1 MQDVRLV
8 TVDVWDTLIRR
19 HCHPDAVKV
28 HVCRFLLL
36 TRYELI
42 KEEFRDTTALLHA
55 RQAAEGSVGAAR
67 RASGFDDEYGIHEV
81 YSHWLNTVLSTTDDY
96 AAIAETLYQCEL
108 DQEYLVVYRDPSIEA
123 ILNKFS
129 NAKRVFV
136 SDFYMTAQDLKSIL
150 KHVGLDQLVS
160 DGYSSCDLLLNKR
173 SGRIF
178 PYVLEQE
185 CQEAKHIVHI
195 GDNEHSDVNSPRK
208 LGINTIHYLPAEQNN
223 LRSRLASEHLDPE
236 SKIKKILDNLIEK
249 QPEPT
254 SIPGKWPMFKAG
266 IQNSPLIIGFILQ
279 IMEGAI
285 KSQQERVF
293 FFTREGEFFKS
304 VYDSLAAQN
313 PFGTKIPE
321 AVVLEVSRIATFAP
335 SLQTVSIKSLMRI
348 WSLYSTQSIGA
359 LFSSLDIEV
368 EPFSEVIGRHGL
380 DIEGEIRYPW
390 LDRRVISLFDDETF
404 ISRVDS
410 IIREKRALICG
421 YLKSKNFPSEGKVS
435 IVDIGWRGTIQDNLA
450 HIFPN
455 LHIDGYYLAL
465 DKFINEQPAN
475 TRKFG
480 YVANL
485 NDAELANSFIF
496 GKVSPI
502 EMLCNSPNG
511 SVVGYKQQ
519 GGVFSAN
526 RLIHESENRSY
537 HDAVIHFQQ
546 GVIKAAANI
555 GEAVRIHSLYS
566 EIFKNLALSNWTG
579 IISSPSSAIA
589 GAYFK
594 LSHNE
599 SFGLGRFDDKTS
611 VIPSSVWLKAL
622 ISIGGVKTL
631 VYRLEQTGW
640 PEGYLAQRKLGW
652 VWTLI
657 GLARQ
662 IKRKLRGVY

>member
-8 TVDVWDTLIRR
+8 TVDVWDTLVRR
-19 HCHPDAVKV
+19 RCHPDAVKL

-42 KEEFRDTTALLHA
+42 KEEFRDMTALLHA
-55 RQAAEGSVGAAR
+55 RQAAEGNVGAAR
-67 RASGFDDEYGIHEV
+67 KASGFDDEYGIREV
-81 YSHWLNTVLSTTDDY
+81 YSYWLNTVLSTAADY
-96 AAIAETLYQCEL
+96 KAIAENLYQCEL
-108 DQEYLVVYRDPSIEA
+108 DQEYLVVYPDPSIEA
-123 ILNKFS
+123 VLDKFT

-136 SDFYMTAQDLKSIL
+136 SDFYMSAQDLKSIL
-150 KHVGLDQLVS
+150 KHVDLDQLVS
-160 DGYSSCDLLLNKR
+160 GGYSSCDLLLNKR

-185 CQEAKHIVHI
+185 CQEARHTVHI
-195 GDNEHSDVNSPRK
+195 GDNEHSDVSSPK
-208 LGINTIHYLPAEQNN
+208 NLGINTIHHLPVEQHN
-223 LRSRLASEHLDPE
+223 LRTRLAQEHIDPE
-236 SKIKKILDNLIEK
+236 SKINNILTDLIK
-249 QPEPT
+249 RRPDPS
-254 SIPGKWPMFKAG
+254 SISEEEPMFKAG

-285 KSQQERVF
+285 KSQQDRIF

-304 VYDSLAAQN
+304 VYDSIAAQN
-313 PFGTKIPE
+313 PFGTNIPE
-321 AVVLEVSRIATFAP
+321 AVVLEVSRVATFSP

-359 LFSSLDIEV
+359 LFSSLDIEIA
-368 EPFSEVIGRHGL
+368 PFSDVIAQYNL
-380 DIEGEIRYPW
+380 DIDGEIRYPW
-390 LDRRVISLFDDETF
+390 LDQRVISLFDDESF
-404 ISRVDS
+404 ISRIES
-410 IIREKRALICG
+410 IIREKRDLICG
-421 YLKSKNFPSEGKVS
+421 YLKSKSFPSEGNVS

-465 DKFINEQPAN
+465 DKFINEQPQN

-485 NDAELANSFIF
+485 NNAELASSFIF

-519 GGVFSAN
+519 GEIFSAN

-537 HDAVIHFQQ
+537 HDAVVHFQR
-546 GVIKAAANI
+546 GVIEAAANI
-555 GEAVRIHSLYS
+555 GEAVRVHSLYS
-566 EIFKNLALSNWTG
+566 EIFKKMALSNWTE

-589 GAYFK
+589 DAYFK
-594 LSHNE
+594 LAHNE

-611 VIPSSVWLKAL
+611 IIPSSVWLKAL
-622 ISIGGVKTL
+622 ISVGGVKTL
-631 VYRLEQTGW
+631 VHRLEQTGW

-662 IKRKLRGVY
+662 MKRKLR

>member
-42 KEEFRDTTALLHA
+42 KEEFRDMTALLHA
-55 RQAAEGSVGAAR
+55 RQAAEGSVGEAR
-67 RASGFDDEYGIHEV
+67 RASGFDDEYGIREV
-81 YSHWLNTVLSTTDDY
+81 YSHWLNTVLSTAADY

-108 DQEYLVVYRDPSIEA
+108 DQEYLVVYRDPTIEA
-123 ILNKFS
+123 TLNKFS
-129 NAKRVFV
+129 DAKRVFV
-136 SDFYMTAQDLKSIL
+136 SDFYMSAQDLKSIL
-150 KHVGLDQLVS
+150 KHVGLDQFVS
-160 DGYSSCDLLLNKR
+160 EGYSSCDLLLNKR

-178 PYVLEQE
+178 QYVLEQE
-185 CQEAKHIVHI
+185 CLEAKHIVHI
-195 GDNEHSDVNSPRK
+195 GDNEHSDVSSPRN
-208 LGINTIHYLPAEQNN
+208 LGINTIHYLPAEQHN
-223 LRSRLASEHLDPE
+223 LRSRLANEHLDLE
-236 SKIKKILDNLIEK
+236 SKIKRILADLIVK
-249 QPEPT
+249 LPEPS
-254 SIPGKWPMFKAG
+254 SIPATAPLFKAG
-266 IQNSPLIIGFILQ
+266 IHNSPLIIGFMLQ

-285 KSQQERVF
+285 KNQQERVF
-293 FFTREGEFFKS
+293 FFTREGEFFKR

-359 LFSSLDIEV
+359 LFSSLDIEI
-368 EPFSEVIGRHGL
+368 EPFSEVIARHNL

-390 LDRRVISLFDDETF
+390 LDPRVISLFDDESF
-404 ISRVDS
+404 ISRIEF
-410 IIREKRALICG
+410 IIREKRSLISG

-465 DKFINEQPAN
+465 DNFINEQPKN
-475 TRKFG
+475 TRKYG

-485 NDAELANSFIF
+485 NEAKLDNTFIF

-519 GGVFSAN
+519 GDIFSAI
-526 RLIHESENRSY
+526 RLVHESENRSY
-537 HDAVIHFQQ
+537 HDAVVHFQR
-546 GVIKAAANI
+546 GVIEAAANI
-555 GEAVRIHSLYS
+555 GRTVRVHSLCS
-566 EIFKNLALSNWTG
+566 EVFKKLALSNWTG
-579 IISSPSSAIA
+579 IISRPAPAIA
-589 GAYFK
+589 AAYFK

-611 VIPSSVWLKAL
+611 IIPSSVWLKAL
-622 ISIGGVKTL
+622 ISIGGLKAL

-662 IKRKLRGVY
+662 MKRKLR